1 VNGAEQHVY
10 IIAQLKFTHRELY
23 DRLSLPETQI
33 WLTASC
39 ESADNRS
46 NERSLRLIWCAM
58 VGLVRS
64 RAALQA
70 EILILRHQLNV
81 LWRKSP
87 KRVAVGTIDRPLFC
101 RALSLLPQGAPR
113 TQNPQARDGPGL
125 ASLRRAC
132 WTPRALPA
140 CCAAARLDD
149 QCYPSPQNGSSVKR
163 HAFHCP
169 LGPPWA
175 GLLCREDQR

>member
-101 RALSLLPQGAPR
+101 RLYRFSPKVLHALKILKPETVLDWHHCGVRVGRRELSRLAAPQRG
-113 TQNPQARDGPGL
+113 
-125 ASLRRAC
+125 
-132 WTPRALPA
+132 
-140 CCAAARLDD
+140 
-149 QCYPSPQNGSSVKR
+149 
-163 HAFHCP
+163 
-169 LGPPWA
+169 
-175 GLLCREDQR
+175 